1 MARFEDKLEELLA
14 ETKFNNLLRK
24 EEIQEKKKANAF
36 VIVLA
41 VIGALVAVCG
51 IAYAAYRF
59 FAPDGNDDFE
69 DEFEDEFDNDF
80 FDEDDDIEPQ
90 ED

>member
-1 MARFEDKLEELLA
+1 MAKLEEKLEDLLA
-14 ETKFNNLLRK
+14 ETKFNNLLK
-24 EEIQEKKKANAF
+24 KQEVAQKKKNPL
-36 VIVLA
+36 VIVLIVLGVLV
-41 VIGALVAVCG
+41 VIGAV
-51 IAYAAYRF
+51 AYAAYRF

-69 DEFEDEFDNDF
+69 DEFEDDFDNDF